1 MIGALRTA
9 ATGMYAQELSVEVIS
24 NNLANVNTTG
34 FKRSK
39 VEFQDL
45 LYQTIQ
51 SSGAENNNTNATN
64 SEIQVGHGTKP
75 VAVLKQFS
83 QGDVNP
89 TGEALDLALE
99 GDGFYQVLSS
109 DGKILFSRDGTFKLS
124 ADGQIVTSDGLQL
137 QPSINLPEGT
147 EKINVSPEG
156 IVSVKLSGSD
166 TEETIGQIEMAKFV
180 NPAGLSSLGRN
191 LYEQTTASGQPQFG
205 TPASEGFGRIMQGYL
220 ELSNVD
226 VVEEMIS
233 LIVAQRAYE
242 INSKA
247 IKTAEE
253 MLSMANNL
261 SR

>member
-51 SSGAENNNTNATN
+51 NSGAESNNTNATS

-83 QGDVNP
+83 QGDINP
-89 TGEALDLALE
+89 TGESLDLAIE
-99 GDGFYQVLSS
+99 GDGFFQILSS
-109 DGKILFSRDGTFKLS
+109 DGRMLFSRDGTFKIS

-137 QPSINLPEGT
+137 QPGINLPQDT
-147 EKINVSPEG
+147 ESVNISPEG
-156 IVSVKLSGSD
+156 LVSVKITGSD
-166 TEETIGQIEMAKFV
+166 SPETIGQIELAKFV

-191 LYEQTTASGQPQFG
+191 LYEQTSSSGQPQYG
-205 TPASEGFGRIMQGYL
+205 TPDTEGYGRIMQGYL

>member
-1 MIGALRTA
+1 MISALRTA

-51 SSGAENNNTNATN
+51 NSGAESDTSNATN

-83 QGDVNP
+83 QGDINP
-89 TGEALDLALE
+89 TNEALDLAIE
-99 GDGFYQVLSS
+99 GDGFFQILSS
-109 DGKILFSRDGTFKLS
+109 EGTILFSRDGTFKLS

-137 QPSINLPEGT
+137 QPNLSLPQDTKEIN
-147 EKINVSPEG
+147 ISPEG
-156 IVSVKLSGSD
+156 LVSVKVTGSD
-166 TEETIGQIEMAKFV
+166 TAETIGQIELAKFV
-180 NPAGLSSLGRN
+180 NPAGLSNLGRN
-191 LYEQTTASGQPQFG
+191 LYTQTDSSGEPQFG
-205 TPASEGFGRIMQGYL
+205 TPDSEGFGRLMQGYL

-226 VVEEMIS
+226 VVEEMIN

>member
-1 MIGALRTA
+1 MIRALRTA

-34 FKRSK
+34 YKKGK

-51 SSGAENNNTNATN
+51 STGTESNLANAPNT
-64 SEIQVGHGTKP
+64 EIQVGHGTKP

-89 TGEALDLALE
+89 TNNPLDLAI
-99 GDGFYQVLSS
+99 DGNGFFQILSS
-109 DGKILFSRDGTFKLS
+109 DGTILYTRDGTFKLS
-124 ADGQIVTSDGLQL
+124 ADGQIVTSDGLRL
-137 QPSINLPEGT
+137 QPSLTLPTDTEQIHVSTDGT
-147 EKINVSPEG
+147 
-156 IVSVKLSGSD
+156 VSVLVTGS
-166 TEETIGQIEMAKFV
+166 EEPEIIGQIELAKFV
-180 NPAGLSSLGRN
+180 NPAGLRNLGRN
-191 LYEQTTASGQPQFG
+191 LFEPTAASGEAQFG
-205 TPASEGFGRIMQGYL
+205 TPDSEGFGRLMQGYL

-226 VVEEMIS
+226 VVEEMIN
-233 LIVAQRAYE
+233 LIIAQRAYE

-253 MLSMANNL
+253 MLTMANNL
-261 SR
+261 RR